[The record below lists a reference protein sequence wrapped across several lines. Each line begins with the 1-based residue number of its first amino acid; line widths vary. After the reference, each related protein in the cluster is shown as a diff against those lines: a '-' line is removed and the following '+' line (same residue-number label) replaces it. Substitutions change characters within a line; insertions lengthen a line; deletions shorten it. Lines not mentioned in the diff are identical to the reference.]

1 VLDAIVHTLLAAALL
16 AAATRVDA
24 ASEAEGLARRALA
37 ERLDVA
43 PESFERVSVEPA
55 EWGDTSL
62 GCPEKGMMYAQ
73 VVTSGYRVLLRSE
86 DKVHDVRVAS
96 GNAVVCDKETPRA
109 GARKQRTPRGTAT
122 ANAYGVARRELAAR
136 LGIAET
142 EVAVRS
148 IRPLGESD
156 QPPCPQGV
164 DATLKRGSAFVVE
177 LSAAGETYRYLSDG
191 TRAVACEGGPAGSP
205 SPKAR

>member
-16 AAATRVDA
+16 AAVAGEDA
-24 ASEAEGLARRALA
+24 APEAEALARQVLA
-37 ERLDVA
+37 DRLEVA

-62 GCPEKGMMYAQ
+62 GCPEKGMVYAQ

-96 GNAVVCDKETPRA
+96 GNAVVCDKATPRA
-109 GARKQRTPRGTAT
+109 AVQKAGTPRARAS
-122 ANAYGVARRELAAR
+122 ANAYQAARRELAER
-136 LGIAET
+136 LGVAET

-148 IRPLGESD
+148 IRPAGGQREPGCRPEGAEPWMKAD
-156 QPPCPQGV
+156 GV
-164 DATLKRGSAFVVE
+164 FVVE

-191 TRAVACEGGPAGSP
+191 SRAVPCASGARGTP
-205 SPKAR
+205 SNER